1 MPIFVVQEHHA
12 THLHWDFRLEV
23 DGILKSWAIPK
34 SPPLKKGLKRLAIL
48 VEDHDITYV
57 DSPPS
62 LTLTFHELFGDTRSA
77 PC

>member
-34 SPPLKKGLKRLAIL
+34 SPPLKKGLKCCCNA
-48 VEDHDITYV
+48 
-57 DSPPS
+57 
-62 LTLTFHELFGDTRSA
+62 G
-77 PC
+77 